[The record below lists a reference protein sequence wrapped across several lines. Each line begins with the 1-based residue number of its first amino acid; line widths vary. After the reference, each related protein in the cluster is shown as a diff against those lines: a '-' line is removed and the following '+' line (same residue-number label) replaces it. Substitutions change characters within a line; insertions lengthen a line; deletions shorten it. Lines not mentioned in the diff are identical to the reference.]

1 MVANHQIITMKRRLD
16 DRIATGEITTQHIT
30 LAVERLRA
38 QYVMDLYGMHCH
50 PGNFNAREI
59 RDEVARK
66 LILQLEAKVASKKY
80 AVKAVRYPATWL
92 EAFKER
98 FIPDQWQH
106 LWPVKYEEVTLEA
119 SAYYPEIEIPGRE
132 AFVEIRHA
140 AMMRQYA

>member
-1 MVANHQIITMKRRLD
+1 MQKQYT
-16 DRIATGEITTQHIT
+16 DRIAAGEITIKHIT

-38 QYVMDLYGMHCH
+38 QYSMDLCGMHCH
-50 PGNFNAREI
+50 PVNFDAHEI
-59 RDEVARK
+59 RDEVARR
-66 LILQLEAKVASKKY
+66 LILQIEAKVASKKY
-80 AVKAVRYPATWL
+80 AVKTVRYPATWL

-98 FIPDQWQH
+98 FIPNQWQH

-140 AMMRQYA
+140 AMMRKYQ